1 MSFLLPPL
9 MADRQPLLEPSL
21 LLNAYAS
28 GIFPMAME
36 SGELGW
42 FSPDPRGIIPLD
54 DGFHLPH
61 GLKRTLKKAPFEIRV
76 NTAFADVMRGCADRR
91 ETWIDDTIYKSY
103 VRLHYLGHAHSV
115 ETWRD
120 GELVGGLYGIA
131 LGGAFFG
138 ESMFSRATDASKV
151 ALAALVERLR
161 SRGYSLLDTQWTT
174 AHLRQFG
181 AQDIPR
187 REYMARLRRALAAE
201 AAFV

>member
-1 MSFLLPPL
+1 
-9 MADRQPLLEPSL
+9 MANRQPLLEPSL

-61 GLKRTLKKAPFEIRV
+61 GLRRTLRKAPFEVRV

-120 GELVGGLYGIA
+120 GQLLGGLYGVSV
-131 LGGAFFG
+131 GGAFFG
-138 ESMFSRATDASKV
+138 ESMFSRAADASKV
-151 ALAALVERLR
+151 ALVSLVGRLR
-161 SRGYSLLDTQWTT
+161 ARGYVLLDTQWTT
-174 AHLRQFG
+174 PHLRQFG

-187 REYMARLRRALAAE
+187 RDYMTRLRRAVAVE
-201 AAFV
+201 TAFA